1 MPASVQ
7 PPGDR
12 ECRSGSRIP
21 PRGGDGSAAH
31 RGAEVL
37 DEGRQGPL
45 HEPPSRD
52 AGANRR
58 ARAVTGGR
66 LQPPSAGGRR
76 KEQGPRGRTL
86 EGGTGKATVRGR
98 AAAASPDAGAATGG
112 RVRRY
117 QNLGGRRTARED
129 WPRYALW
136 DVQQR
141 IAEVGQ
147 HLALAQQRQA
157 RSACSSSRNSPGART
172 ISSRESPAGGGRQ
185 EAAGLQTAALACSRN
200 WASRKQNWRNRG
212 TTRGLVPA

>member
-1 MPASVQ
+1 MRRRISRSSARAPNAPRRMSPSRNRAPRRREAMPASVQ
-7 PPGDR
+7 LPRRDR
-12 ECRSGSRIP
+12 ECRSGSRSP
-21 PRGGDGSAAH
+21 PGGGDGPAAH

-37 DEGRQGPL
+37 DEGRQGAL

-66 LQPPSAGGRR
+66 LQPPSAGGRG

-117 QNLGGRRTARED
+117 QNLGGRRTLGTR
-129 WPRYALW
+129 R
-136 DVQQR
+136 
-141 IAEVGQ
+141 
-147 HLALAQQRQA
+147 LAPL
-157 RSACSSSRNSPGART
+157 RSM
-172 ISSRESPAGGGRQ
+172 GR
-185 EAAGLQTAALACSRN
+185 AA
-200 WASRKQNWRNRG
+200 KENR
-212 TTRGLVPA
+212 